1 MSALSSRTERLPR
14 TSPEP
19 SRHFLNRCGAALDP
33 LVNVAAAHCSAT
45 RLERVGTASGPIA
58 AAAQRLASRCRSA
71 WPGWKRR
78 GGRRDML
85 ARRAVGAMSRAVR
98 PRRAPSSSLFGSML
112 WFSFRGSAARAPSP
126 SCPAICP
133 PPPSARP
140 ARRRLRRGFRGRF
153 RRAVPRISFP
163 RHLQGRPARR
173 RQRARW
179 RPMGRPGGAREPW
192 RSAANGS
199 RPVEAAPS
207 AAPAATEAA
216 RPRQISSPRWQ
227 ARRLEMHRRGGL
239 GAGRSLVPYEF
250 I

>member
-33 LVNVAAAHCSAT
+33 LANVAAAHCSAT
-45 RLERVGTASGPIA
+45 RLERVGTPSGPIA

-112 WFSFRGSAARAPSP
+112 WFSFRGSAARAPPP
-126 SCPAICP
+126 SCPALRPPAQCAPCP
-133 PPPSARP
+133 PSMAPGIARALPPRVAAHFLPPTSPEATCTSQAAP
-140 ARRRLRRGFRGRF
+140 ALAPHGPTCRRLR
-153 RRAVPRISFP
+153 A
-163 RHLQGRPARR
+163 L
-173 RQRARW
+173 
-179 RPMGRPGGAREPW
+179 GARGQW
-192 RSAANGS
+192 
-199 RPVEAAPS
+199 VAP
-207 AAPAATEAA
+207 
-216 RPRQISSPRWQ
+216 
-227 ARRLEMHRRGGL
+227 RRGGAVR
-239 GAGRSLVPYEF
+239 GARRHRGRASAADFLTPPAGSEIGNASAWRARGGSVARSL
-250 I
+250 